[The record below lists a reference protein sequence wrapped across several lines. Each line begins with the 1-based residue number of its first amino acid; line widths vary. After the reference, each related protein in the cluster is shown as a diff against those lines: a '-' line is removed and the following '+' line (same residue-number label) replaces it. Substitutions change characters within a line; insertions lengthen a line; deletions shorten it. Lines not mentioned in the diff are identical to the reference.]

1 MIYGTELLLQIQHGI
16 HLFLSSSCDREITT
30 QRCFFSTKVLAE
42 HTESIYKADPTS
54 YRLEVFMK
62 C

>member
-16 HLFLSSSCDREITT
+16 HLFLSSSRDREITT
-30 QRCFFSTKVLAE
+30 QRYLFCTKVLAQ

-54 YRLEVFMK
+54 YK
-62 C
+62 H